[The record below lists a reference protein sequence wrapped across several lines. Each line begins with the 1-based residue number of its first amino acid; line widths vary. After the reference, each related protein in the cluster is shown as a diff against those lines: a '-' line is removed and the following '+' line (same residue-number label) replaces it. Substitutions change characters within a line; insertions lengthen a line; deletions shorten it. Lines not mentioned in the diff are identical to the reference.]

1 MSLLLY
7 KRYYFLFIIGGIG
20 YALIEILARG
30 YTHPSMAI
38 AGGLSLISI
47 DFINSRFYH
56 KSILLRGFLS
66 SLAITGIEL
75 FIGIWV
81 NLILHLG
88 VWNYSKEAFNF
99 MGQICP
105 LYSLIWFGIS
115 LVVIWG
121 IEKLSLSRKKA

>member
-1 MSLLLY
+1 MSLY

-47 DFINSRFYH
+47 DFINSKFAY
-56 KSILLRGFLS
+56 KSIFFRGLLC

-81 NLILHLG
+81 NLILNLG

-115 LVVIWG
+115 LVVITG
-121 IEKLSLSRKKA
+121 IERLSIKSKRV

>member
-1 MSLLLY
+1 MSLY

-20 YALIEILARG
+20 YALIEIFARG

-47 DFINSRFYH
+47 DFINSRFNH
-56 KSILLRGFLS
+56 KSILLRGLLCS
-66 SLAITGIEL
+66 IAITGIEL

-115 LVVIWG
+115 IVVIWG
-121 IEKLSLSRKKA
+121 IEKLQLKRA

>member
-1 MSLLLY
+1 MSLY

-56 KSILLRGFLS
+56 KSIFFRGFLC

-81 NLILHLG
+81 NLILNLG

-115 LVVIWG
+115 IVVILG
-121 IEKLSLSRKKA
+121 IEKLQVKRA